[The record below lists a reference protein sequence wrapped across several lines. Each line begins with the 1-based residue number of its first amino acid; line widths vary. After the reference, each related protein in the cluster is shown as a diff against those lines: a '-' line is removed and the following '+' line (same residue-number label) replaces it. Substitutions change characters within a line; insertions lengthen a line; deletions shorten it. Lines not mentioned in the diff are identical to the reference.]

1 MCFDRF
7 INGNKDVIFLI
18 GIIGHCTNERNL
30 LYRTLIN
37 RSHVSYIILKDYL
50 SSREYRNGFCWFIS
64 VHLQNYFIRRKLIV
78 ILWDTLYYGFIFFP
92 GYGDIVPVTT
102 EGKVFTLAYAIL
114 GIPVFMWYIVKLGGL
129 FRLLTMYIFSNMTSC
144 FW

>member
-1 MCFDRF
+1 MGRNMYLIDSYQSTYKIISLKEKLLF
-7 INGNKDVIFLI
+7 FL
-18 GIIGHCTNERNL
+18 
-30 LYRTLIN
+30 
-37 RSHVSYIILKDYL
+37 
-50 SSREYRNGFCWFIS
+50 
-64 VHLQNYFIRRKLIV
+64 
-78 ILWDTLYYGFIFFP
+78 

-144 FW
+144 FWYIIHTYKKIYTF